1 MEGERNMRIKVE
13 SAKAS
18 GTIDEEELLER
29 IIEDYTASKLP
40 DMMRL
45 RHGSITKDAF
55 MEEVSAHAI
64 SQYQPT
70 AETLKH
76 GLQLFEQYV
85 FGYSRLTP
93 LIEDPEIT
101 DIRCIAY
108 NNIRVKR
115 KGKREAANVSFKSE
129 DEYRTF
135 ISFVATK
142 NQVNISNLNAVQRFC
157 DNTSIGGVIL
167 RFTVIMPLLNTY
179 DAPYLHIRKVLMD
192 FPEMPE
198 LIKAGMMTEDLSKLL
213 IRRFREGSTLICGS
227 NSSGKTTI
235 MNALKETLP
244 ENVAVMVCQQVD
256 ELTTKHH
263 PDMMFTH
270 SLPSAG
276 ESKVSYDLK
285 DISIAGLTMDIDYFI
300 VGETKGDEAAYLLN
314 AAYSGQ
320 ICATTLHAPG
330 PKQALDKLIDYALC
344 APANHYTKPELAR
357 MLADCFQTVIYMSGY
372 KVAQVCKIDGWDAD
386 SQEIHYT
393 TLYEGKGR

>member
-1 MEGERNMRIKVE
+1 MKKKTE
-13 SAKAS
+13 SVKAS
-18 GTIDEEELLER
+18 ELINAEELLER
-29 IIEDYTASKLP
+29 TIEDYTASKLP

-45 RHGSITKDAF
+45 RHGNISKDAF
-55 MEEVSAHAI
+55 MEEVSAHARA
-64 SQYQPT
+64 QYHPT
-70 AETLKH
+70 EEVLNE

-93 LIEDPEIT
+93 LIEDSEIT

-108 NNIRVKR
+108 NNVRVKR
-115 KGKREAANVSFKSE
+115 KGSREAAHISFRSE
-129 DEYRTF
+129 EEYRNF

-157 DNTSIGGVIL
+157 DNTSIDGVIL
-167 RFTVIMPLLNTY
+167 RFTVIMPLLNIY
-179 DAPYLHIRKVLMD
+179 AAPYLHIRKVLVD
-192 FPEMPE
+192 FPEIPE
-198 LIKAGMMTEDLSKLL
+198 LINAGMMTADLSKQL

-270 SLPSAG
+270 SLPSTG

-285 DISIAGLTMDIDYFI
+285 DISIAGLTMDVDYFI

-330 PKQALDKLIDYALC
+330 PKQALDKLMDYALC

-372 KVAQVCKIDGWDAD
+372 KVAQVCRIDGWDAD
-386 SQEIHYT
+386 SQEIRYT
-393 TLYEGKGR
+393 TIYDRREAQR

>member
-1 MEGERNMRIKVE
+1 MRIKID
-13 SAKAS
+13 SAKSTEELNA
-18 GTIDEEELLER
+18 EELLER
-29 IIEDYTASKLP
+29 IIGDYTASKLP

-45 RHGSITKDAF
+45 RHGSITRDAF
-55 MEEVSAHAI
+55 MDEVSAHAR
-64 SQYQPT
+64 SQYHPT
-70 AETLKH
+70 EEVLIQ
-76 GLQLFEQYV
+76 GLQLFDQYV
-85 FGYSRLTP
+85 FGYSRLTS

-129 DEYRTF
+129 DEYRNF

-157 DNTSIGGVIL
+157 DNSSIDGVIL

-179 DAPYLHIRKVLMD
+179 DAPYLHIRKVLID
-192 FPEMPE
+192 FPEIPE

-235 MNALKETLP
+235 TNALKETLP
-244 ENVAVMVCQQVD
+244 ENMAVMVCQQVD

-285 DISIAGLTMDIDYFI
+285 DISIAGLTMDVDYFI

-320 ICATTLHAPG
+320 ICSTTLHAPG

-344 APANHYTKPELAR
+344 APTNHYTKPELAR
-357 MLADCFQTVIYMSGY
+357 MLADCFQTVIYMSHY

-386 SQEIHYT
+386 SQEIRYT
-393 TLYEGKGR
+393 TIYDCKEAKR